1 MFRYTDPVGSRS
13 VSYGNTIVSRRFYI
27 NIVWDR
33 AALGNY
39 LEVCCGRYDI
49 PCKFAPGCTDHGIRI
64 PYQFD
69 EFLLISVTVVRI
81 SEPYTAD
88 LIHQQMEFT
97 YFAFDYDDIIHIK
110 TSGSFIYTALKI
122 SIKAKLVIV
131 RQRGYIIHQNRHRCT
146 LFPLF

>member
-1 MFRYTDPVGSRS
+1 MSLTLTIDNRPVSGRA
-13 VSYGNTIVSRRFYI
+13 GETILQV
-27 NIVWDR
+27 
-33 AALGNY
+33 AA
-39 LEVCCGRYDI
+39 
-49 PCKFAPGCTDHGIRI
+49 DHGIRI